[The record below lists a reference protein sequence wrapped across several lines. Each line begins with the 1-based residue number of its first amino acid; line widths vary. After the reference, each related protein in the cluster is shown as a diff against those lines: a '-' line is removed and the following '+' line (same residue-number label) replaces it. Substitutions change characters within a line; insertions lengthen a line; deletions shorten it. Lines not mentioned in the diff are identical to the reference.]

1 MNLLGAI
8 RALPIPLP
16 TTRGGVTLLL
26 TLAAV
31 GLSLAHA
38 NLAAGMVAAA
48 LLATIL
54 ASFLLALLSLHR
66 VEVRRGTSR
75 AGIRGAPTDLPLTV
89 VNRAPWRRQAVVLR
103 EDLAFLAAPR
113 LHTPVTALGP
123 HESRTILRRVV
134 ADRRGHYRL
143 DPVALV
149 GGDPAGLFRRVRHYR
164 LPTEITIYPA
174 TTRVAWMPIRVRH
187 QLRAS
192 ADGRPLGVSGLSQEM
207 FGVREYR
214 PTDGVRF
221 IHWRA
226 SARQRRL
233 MVREFEAFSIAQVGI
248 VLDVDRRAVGPAA
261 LDTNFEYLVE
271 LATSVADYLAGMYC
285 RTVFVSATGHPAAT
299 VLENAP
305 AHAARREIREF
316 LARAEPTDQPLAG
329 LLDEALRHMRRESI
343 LYVLGM
349 SDAPELHHR
358 FDLLLE
364 RGVDIRWIHAARE
377 GFQDLPAWRRRIS
390 PAHTPAAT
398 TGHPGLAP
406 FAVARETPIGR
417 VLAHG

>member
-1 MNLLGAI
+1 MNIREAI
-8 RALPIPLP
+8 GALPIPLP

-26 TLAAV
+26 AFAATGIALAN
-31 GLSLAHA
+31 A
-38 NLAAGMVAAA
+38 NLAAGMIAAA
-48 LLATIL
+48 LLSTAM

-66 VEVRRGTSR
+66 IGVRRGTCR
-75 AGIRGAPTDLPLTV
+75 AGIRGAPADLPLTV
-89 VNRAPWRRQAVVLR
+89 VNRAPWRRQAMVLR
-103 EDLAFLAAPR
+103 EDLPFLARPR
-113 LHTPVTALGP
+113 LHTPVSSLAP
-123 HESRTILRRVV
+123 HEARTILRRVA

-143 DPVALV
+143 DEVALV
-149 GGDPAGLFRRVRHYR
+149 GGDPAGLFRRIRRFR
-164 LPTEITIYPA
+164 LPAEITIYPA
-174 TTRVAWMPIRVRH
+174 AVRVAWMPIRVRH

-248 VLDVDRRAVGPAA
+248 VLDTDRRAIGPAA
-261 LDTNFEYLVE
+261 SLDTNFEYLVE
-271 LATSVADYLAGMYC
+271 LASSIADYLAGMYC
-285 RTVFVSATGHPAAT
+285 RTVFVSAMGRPAAT
-299 VLENAP
+299 LVEDAP
-305 AHAARREIREF
+305 AYAARQAIREF
-316 LARAEPTDQPLAG
+316 LACAEPTDQALAG
-329 LLDEALRHMRRESI
+329 LLDEALRHMRRDSI

-349 SDAPELHHR
+349 SEEPGLHRR
-358 FDLLLE
+358 FDQLLD

-377 GFQDLPAWRRRIS
+377 GFQDLPAWLRRLS
-390 PAHTPAAT
+390 PAPPPPRA
-398 TGHPGLAP
+398 HPVLAP
-406 FAVARETPIGR
+406 FAVARGTPIPR